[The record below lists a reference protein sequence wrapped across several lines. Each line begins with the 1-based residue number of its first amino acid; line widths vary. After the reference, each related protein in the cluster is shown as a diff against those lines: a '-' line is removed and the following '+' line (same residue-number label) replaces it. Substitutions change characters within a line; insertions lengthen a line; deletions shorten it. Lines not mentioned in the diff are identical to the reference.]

1 MRKVSDAYTPRVT
14 TPPAG
19 WIDLNRR
26 MWDERV
32 PLHVASDFYD
42 VAGFLAG
49 QPRVEPFEVDELGP
63 LGGLRLAHLQ
73 CHFGLDTLDLARLHP
88 TLEAVGLDFSAPAV
102 EAARQLAT
110 DIEVADRV
118 EFVRAD
124 VHDAVDTLG
133 AGAFDVVY
141 TGKGALC
148 WLPDLRHWAE
158 QCAGLLRPGGWL
170 YLCEFHPVGNCFAQ
184 DRPVVAIDYFD
195 TSQILDETV
204 GTYADLSARTVNNLS
219 YEWPHPL
226 PQLFEAVLGAGFQLR
241 FFHEWDYT
249 LFQLNEW
256 LVKGRDGR
264 YRWPGPGRLP
274 LMYSLKA
281 QKDQGL
287 PSPAAPSGPKPA
299 GPARGRG
306 RP

>member
-1 MRKVSDAYTPRVT
+1 MTA
-14 TPPAG
+14 PPPG
-19 WIDLNRR
+19 WIEVNRR

-32 PLHVASDFYD
+32 PVHVGSDFYD
-42 VAGFLAG
+42 VAGFKAG
-49 QPRVEPFEVDELGP
+49 HPRVEPFEVDELGP

-73 CHFGLDTLDLARLHP
+73 CHFGLDTLDLVRMHP

-102 EAARQLAT
+102 EAAAQLAT
-110 DIEVADRV
+110 DIDVADRV
-118 EFVRAD
+118 EFVHAD

-133 AGAFDVVY
+133 AGGFDVVY

-170 YLCEFHPVGNCFAQ
+170 YVCEFHPVGNGLAQ
-184 DRPVVAIDYFD
+184 DHPVVAVDYFD
-195 TSQILDETV
+195 TSQITDETV
-204 GTYADLSARTVNNLS
+204 GTYADFSAHTINNLS

-226 PQLFEAVLGAGFQLR
+226 PQVFEAILGVGFQLR

-249 LFQLNEW
+249 LFHLNNW
-256 LVKGRDGR
+256 LVEGRDGR

-281 QKDQGL
+281 QKEYAQ
-287 PSPAAPSGPKPA
+287 KE
-299 GPARGRG
+299 
-306 RP
+306 